1 MKTSGCLLQ
10 CLKSSCFAHG
20 PLCACESLHTY
31 SGSCVCR
38 LHEQLGWLGSVLVH
52 LCEWPDFQKAFPEA
66 PWCAAQVAATVD
78 DLVDAVA
85 CACGPELAAA
95 EAGPAPAA
103 AGGGD
108 PSRGAGDATCSSLQA
123 LGRQRG
129 SEDAGASA
137 DGEPDAGALA
147 EAGGAAGS
155 GWGANAR
162 AAAQNGGGG
171 HPPGGSGRSVG
182 EAAAAGDGSGGGGG
196 RPVAAPARSAAAQ
209 GPAASGTCARA
220 GLGSAFLDLDGRG
233 GDPARRWVLPSDE
246 DEFAVGG
253 GGAPS
258 AGAAAHPGSAGQT
271 GGGVP
276 GRPVPA
282 GAAGPAPSA
291 AEGAAGGDGPA
302 RGGPAEPAARPG
314 ADVPP
319 PWQPVAATPAMEL
332 RRRREREADSSG
344 KRGAPGGGGSV
355 KVEPGVGH
363 GRGGGGGGGRGHG
376 AAQRPSA
383 APDVKPA
390 LGAFSA
396 RCVVRVP
403 PGVALR
409 AQSAPVEPAVHRA
422 LAPTWL
428 SSVLLSASQGQ
439 RRQGAPHVARP
450 PGRARRARRPG
461 GGAAPAQDQRARG
474 RRRGRAGLRAR
485 PRRARA
491 GRCAARARRRGCRL
505 PRARG
510 VAGGC
515 GLVRGGRARVQ
526 RRIRATQPVVPLRRA
541 GARPTGR
548 APPAGAGRCVPG
560 SGRSRGSR
568 PPARAGL
575 LTGAQGGAPGA
586 RRGSGAHPR
595 APAVRC
601 SPGVQDI
608 PARRSVAWRGGTRR

>member
-422 LAPTWL
+422 LAPSWL
-428 SSVLLSASQGQ
+428 SSVLLRASGGRGRRVYLGPQAEPGACAGLEEELRRRMTSAREAADEDAPACEPGPGG
-439 RRQGAPHVARP
+439 RAPGAAPPGRGAAAVGCRVRVEWPEDADWYEAVVRAYSAASGRHNLWYPFDEQARAPPGGRRP
-450 PGRARRARRPG
+450 PGRAAVCL
-461 GGAAPAQDQRARG
+461 ARG
-474 RRRGRAGLRAR
+474 ALGVLGR
-485 PRRARA
+485 PR
-491 GRCAARARRRGCRL
+491 GPGC
-505 PRARG
+505 
-510 VAGGC
+510 
-515 GLVRGGRARVQ
+515 
-526 RRIRATQPVVPLRRA
+526 
-541 GARPTGR
+541 
-548 APPAGAGRCVPG
+548 
-560 SGRSRGSR
+560 
-568 PPARAGL
+568 
-575 LTGAQGGAPGA
+575 
-586 RRGSGAHPR
+586 
-595 APAVRC
+595 
-601 SPGVQDI
+601 
-608 PARRSVAWRGGTRR
+608 

>member
-10 CLKSSCFAHG
+10 CLKRSCFAHG
-20 PLCACESLHTY
+20 PLRACESLHTH
-31 SGSCVCR
+31 SGSCDCR

-52 LCEWPDFQKAFPEA
+52 LCERPDFHKASPEA
-66 PWCAAQVAATVD
+66 PWRAAQVAATVD

-137 DGEPDAGALA
+137 DGEPDAG
-147 EAGGAAGS
+147 GAAGS

-209 GPAASGTCARA
+209 GPAASGACARA

-233 GDPARRWVLPSDE
+233 GDPPRRWVLPSDE
-246 DEFAVGG
+246 DEYANGGGG

-271 GGGVP
+271 GGRAP
-276 GRPVPA
+276 GRPAPA

-390 LGAFSA
+390 LGALSA
-396 RCVVRVP
+396 EMRLQAP
-403 PGVALR
+403 PAVGLR
-409 AQSAPVEPAVHRA
+409 AKSAPLEPAAHRA
-422 LAPTWL
+422 PAPTWL
-428 SSVLLSASQGQ
+428 SSVLLRAGGG
-439 RRQGAPHVARP
+439 RGMRG
-450 PGRARRARRPG
+450 PGSRARRHQRRRTG
-461 GGAAPAQDQRARG
+461 GSRARG
-474 RRRGRAGLRAR
+474 RRVRPGPKSDPFSSRAQAW
-485 PRRARA
+485 RRS
-491 GRCAARARRRGCRL
+491 C
-505 PRARG
+505 
-510 VAGGC
+510 
-515 GLVRGGRARVQ
+515 
-526 RRIRATQPVVPLRRA
+526 A
-541 GARPTGR
+541 GA
-548 APPAGAGRCVPG
+548 
-560 SGRSRGSR
+560 
-568 PPARAGL
+568 
-575 LTGAQGGAPGA
+575 
-586 RRGSGAHPR
+586 
-595 APAVRC
+595 
-601 SPGVQDI
+601 
-608 PARRSVAWRGGTRR
+608 